1 MAQQSIN
8 MRDFKITRKEGEWY
22 HAKVTDSYGKKYD
35 NYFEHA
41 HEANDWVYY
50 IWENEEWFNNVN
62 SEELLHNAIMNCK
75 ELDKKNSNLRKIL

>member
-1 MAQQSIN
+1 